1 MKGLMTFGGALLA
14 AGSALAH
21 EGGHM
26 HPHGAEAGL
35 SLLPMAALIGVA
47 ALVAWNR
54 R

>member
-1 MKGLMTFGGALLA
+1 MKTVLTFASALLA
-14 AGSALAH
+14 AAPALAH

-26 HPHGAEAGL
+26 HPHGMEGGL
-35 SLLPMAALIGVA
+35 TLLPMAALIGVA